1 MIQVE
6 VRATVAPDGRRMV
19 LVQLPDGY
27 VILTPTDTR
36 VLALTL
42 SQVADQ
48 LEGGRD
54 AARLHGP

>member
-19 LVQLPDGY
+19 LVQLPYGY
-27 VILTPTDTR
+27 VIVTPSDAR

-48 LEGGRD
+48 LDEGGVNGS
-54 AARLHGP
+54 AHL